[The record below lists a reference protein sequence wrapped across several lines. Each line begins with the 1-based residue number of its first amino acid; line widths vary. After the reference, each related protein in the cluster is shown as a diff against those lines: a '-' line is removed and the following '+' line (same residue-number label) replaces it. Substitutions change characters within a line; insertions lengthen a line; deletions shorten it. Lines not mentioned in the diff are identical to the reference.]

1 MSVQL
6 DVRQRLGLKATARP
20 FSEALFDPLS
30 IGGGWRIAAD
40 QMVGVAVFRVSG
52 DSSALAL
59 AHSRAAL
66 WHGLRITYARCASW
80 LVQRSGDAEPEGR
93 ELGTLAFLFCAFVRG
108 KN

>member
-6 DVRQRLGLKATARP
+6 DVDRALDLMRQPGL
-20 FSEALFDPLS
+20 FEALFDPLS

-40 QMVGVAVFRVSG
+40 QMVGLAVFRVERRFWCAGTCSF
-52 DSSALAL
+52 SRRTLAWL
-59 AHSRAAL
+59 EN
-66 WHGLRITYARCASW
+66 RICTLCQ
-80 LVQRSGDAEPEGR
+80 LVVQRSGDAEPERR